1 MGEHN
6 AHPYQREETRMK
18 YYEIHVTYGPSDSDG
33 YSIVV
38 AIENGDEEAAVEK
51 AINNG
56 MFEEICDI
64 DNIDYVEEL
73 SEEEYMQITSK

>member
-1 MGEHN
+1 
-6 AHPYQREETRMK
+6 MK

-51 AINNG
+51 AIDNG

-73 SEEEYMQITSK
+73 SEEEYMQMTSK